1 MEYSHVRVLEI
12 EIDILLSEIQV
23 SALRIIRCVR
33 QNKNFA
39 DEMEFLEIMEFLLK
53 KYVDNPLTTCLRDR
67 LRKEDPMIKWSKP
80 LGEAMVDIGRLKQ
93 ALESTINTKVHTK
106 DVKDKGN
113 LPDLNL
119 ALDEYLK
126 NVLPNYVDK
135 CVEFLKK
142 SRSVMD
148 YNHVRALEIELD
160 ILVSNVELS
169 ALRLLRRVCIFK
181 NVKDKGS
188 VEVGDME
195 FLESEEKSLLTILDA
210 PDNTDLQKDIRNE
223 NKFGKELW
231 EIVVYLGTERE
242 RLHNTN
248 SEHEVLE
255 KALQNYESKI
265 PEYEQRTEEFMK
277 MCRSAT
283 ETNVL
288 GRENRRDRDVVKIT
302 SQIDVLAEKFLE
314 KICELKNFKD
324 GVSVEE
330 IKLLDMIGNT
340 FCQSKEIAKIWMKVK
355 GDLESYKNFFEDI
368 NARMTEFKAQ
378 MQYNVPKRQTEAETL
393 NQYVVRL
400 KDFMKRTWKKAPEG
414 NGGKRQGKLSE
425 MMQNR
430 WIRKHAMSFRN
441 RLVEFGTQISM
452 FLIQYFMV
460 SSDGKAISETLFEFA
475 TILRCL
481 SVGNSSTVINNF
493 VSTVQLFDRTIRPA
507 AISDDRKAKGK
518 ETEEEEINFLL
529 RMIMVEIL
537 RLEVACFYPNLQ
549 YEMFLNEEAYMRCC
563 VKFEEKLERI
573 RSKINELRMEISIP
587 DEVLDEIKAIWN
599 NLDLKPE

>member
-39 DEMEFLEIMEFLLK
+39 DEMEFLEIMEYLLE
-53 KYVDNPLTTCLRDR
+53 KYIDNPLTTCLRDR
-67 LRKEDPMIKWSKP
+67 LRKEDPNKWSKP
-80 LGEAMVDIGRLKQ
+80 LAEAMVDNGRLKQ

-148 YNHVRALEIELD
+148 YNHVRELEIELS
-160 ILVSNVELS
+160 ILVSNVEFS
-169 ALRLLRRVCIFK
+169 ALRLLRRVCILK

-188 VEVGDME
+188 VEIGHEME

-210 PDNTDLQKDIRNE
+210 LENTDLKKDIRDE

-231 EIVVYLGTERE
+231 EIVVHLGTERE
-242 RLHNTN
+242 RLRNTE

-255 KALQNYESKI
+255 KALQNYENKI
-265 PEYEQRTEEFMK
+265 PEYEQKTEEFMK
-277 MCRSAT
+277 MCCSAT

-324 GVSVEE
+324 GLSVEE
-330 IKLLDMIGNT
+330 IKLLDMIGNM

-368 NARMTEFKAQ
+368 NTRMTEFKAQ
-378 MQYNVPKRQTEAETL
+378 MQYNVPKRQTEAEPL

-400 KDFMKRTWKKAPEG
+400 KDFMKLNWKKAPEG
-414 NGGKRQGKLSE
+414 NRGKRQAKLSE

-430 WIRKHAMSFRN
+430 WIRKRAMSFRN
-441 RLVEFGTQISM
+441 LLVEFGTQISM
-452 FLIQYFMV
+452 FLVQYFMV
-460 SSDGKAISETLFEFA
+460 SSDGKEISETLFEVE

-481 SVGNSSTVINNF
+481 SVGNGSTVINNF
-493 VSTVQLFDRTIRPA
+493 VSIVQLFDRTIRPA

-518 ETEEEEINFLL
+518 ETEEEINFLL

-549 YEMFLNEEAYMRCC
+549 SEMFLNEEAYMRCC
-563 VKFEEKLERI
+563 VKFEEKPERI

-599 NLDLKPE
+599 NLDL